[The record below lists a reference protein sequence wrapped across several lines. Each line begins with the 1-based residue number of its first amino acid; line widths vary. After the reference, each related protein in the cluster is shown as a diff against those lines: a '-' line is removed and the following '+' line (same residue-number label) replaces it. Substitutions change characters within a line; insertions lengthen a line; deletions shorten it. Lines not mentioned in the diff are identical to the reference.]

1 MKGFRIKGSFEDVRK
16 TQIFSIEMAAE
27 DAEAA
32 REAALSTL
40 GSRHKLKRREI
51 KIDDIVELK
60 IEDITDPLVRYQ
72 VGEK

>member
-16 TQIFSIEMAAE
+16 KQVFSIEMAAE
-27 DAEAA
+27 NKEAA

-40 GSRHKLKRREI
+40 GSRHKLKRWEI
-51 KIDDIVELK
+51 TIDDIVELK
-60 IEDITDPLVRYQ
+60 TEDITDPLVKYQ